1 MARAAPR
8 KAGKKVAKRT
18 MKRSTK
24 RSVRKTSSKR
34 RAPMQRMDTYCSQS
48 KSANACRYT
57 PGCTWKKAPGR
68 KAKICV
74 RSKGAAAGV
83 VPTNSSEPQM

>member
-8 KAGKKVAKRT
+8 KAGKRST
-18 MKRSTK
+18 KRSTK
-24 RSVRKTSSKR
+24 RSIRKTSSKR
-34 RAPMQRMDTYCSQS
+34 RAPMQRMSTFCSQS

-68 KAKICV
+68 RTKICV

-83 VPTNSSEPQM
+83 PMAKSSDSQM

>member
-8 KAGKKVAKRT
+8 KAGKKVAKRSA
-18 MKRSTK
+18 KRSI
-24 RSVRKTSSKR
+24 RKSSSKR
-34 RAPMQRMDTYCSQS
+34 RAPMQRMDTFCSQS
-48 KSANACRYT
+48 KSANSCRYT

-68 KAKICV
+68 RTKICV

-83 VPTNSSEPQM
+83 PMAKSSDSQM